1 MTEGNPAVSID
12 LRKDYTGMAFGSF
25 GSNLCLA
32 VIMTYLTI
40 FLTDNMLISAAS
52 VSLILLLSRI
62 IDAFSDLWVGLL
74 IDRCKSKM
82 GKARPWLLWMAAPS
96 AIAMALMFFVPPLNE
111 NGRIIYSFIT
121 YNLLA
126 FFYLTAL
133 TLPMNALVSLI
144 TTDTKQRLIISQI
157 FGLFSTL
164 GAVFVNFFSTPI
176 METLGGGNRGYFWY
190 FTIIGI
196 VGTGFCIIC
205 FMLTKERARK
215 ESIDNSKKQTKI
227 AFKTGTL
234 AVLKNIY
241 WWNAMGIY
249 LMVSLVPACWAAT
262 AYYCIYWLNNQVDT
276 GHLMA
281 LLWGGITGG
290 ILLFVPISK
299 KVGKVNSA
307 AIGISIQAL
316 GSVFLWLAPT
326 SIAMVWFST
335 VLRSIGVGG
344 LSGNMRA
351 MLADVA
357 EYGEWKTGVRNEG
370 MIFSGATFGGK
381 VGAGLGGSIVAALL
395 AWGEYVPNAAAQA
408 AKAMLSIKLAFIA
421 VPFIGST
428 LIVIMLLLFRVE
440 KLMPKIIADLEER
453 RKNRTGDL
461 EQS

>member
-1 MTEGNPAVSID
+1 MSYSIATGSAY
-12 LRKDYTGMAFGSF
+12 LRKDYIGMAFGSF

-52 VSLILLLSRI
+52 VSIILLVSRLV
-62 IDAFSDLWVGLL
+62 DAFSDLWVGLL

-96 AIAMALMFFVPPLNE
+96 AIAMSLMFYIPPLNE
-111 NGRIIYSFIT
+111 NGRIIYSFIA
-121 YNLLA
+121 YNLVA

-144 TTDTKQRLIISQI
+144 TTDTKQRLNFSQI

-164 GAVFVNFFSTPI
+164 GAVFVNFFSTPL
-176 METLGGGNRGYFWY
+176 MEALGGGNKGYFWY
-190 FTIIGI
+190 FSIIGV
-196 VGTGFCIIC
+196 VGAGFCVLC
-205 FMLTKERARK
+205 FKLTKERAGK
-215 ESIDNSKKQTKI
+215 ENINNSKNQEKI
-227 AFKTGTL
+227 AFKTGAL

-241 WWNAMGIY
+241 WWNTMGIY
-249 LMVSLVPACWAAT
+249 LMISLVPACWAAT
-262 AYYCIYWLNNQVDT
+262 AYYCIYWLNSQVDT

-307 AIGISIQAL
+307 AIGIAIQAI
-316 GSVFLWLAPT
+316 GSVMLWLAPT
-326 SIAMVWFST
+326 SIVMVWFST

-344 LSGNMRA
+344 LAGNMRA
-351 MLADVA
+351 MLADVV
-357 EYGEWKTGVRNEG
+357 EYGEWKTGIRTEG

-381 VGAGLGGSIVAALL
+381 VGSGLGGSVVAGLL
-395 AWGEYVPNAAAQA
+395 AWGEYVPNAVTQA
-408 AKAMLSIKLAFIA
+408 AKAMLSIKIAFIA

-440 KLMPKIIADLEER
+440 KLMPKILADLEEG
-453 RKNRTGDL
+453 RKG
-461 EQS
+461 